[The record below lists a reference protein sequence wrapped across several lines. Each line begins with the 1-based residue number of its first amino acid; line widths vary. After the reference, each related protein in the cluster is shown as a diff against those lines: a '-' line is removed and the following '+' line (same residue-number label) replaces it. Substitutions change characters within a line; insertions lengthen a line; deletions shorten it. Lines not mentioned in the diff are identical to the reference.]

1 MAQSIKQIKN
11 RIRSVENT
19 KKVTGAM
26 QMVSVA
32 KLNRIDKQL
41 YALRPFSVKL
51 VVLLNNLASH
61 PDAPFSA
68 LLEKRKP
75 GGDIALCVI
84 TSDNGLCSLYNQNVF
99 HVAEEFIKNN
109 SKTRIKLIVV
119 GQKGVNYFKRRNTQ
133 LAGFHIGLNANYSD
147 KTCDQITDEL
157 AGLFLGRQV
166 DKVYVAYTHFENSL
180 VQKAVVERL
189 LHIGTEQIKPVE
201 YILEPDLK
209 SILVEMIPQYLKV
222 KMRLILLE
230 SFTSEHASRTVAMK
244 AATDNA
250 KELLERLILS
260 RNKIRQAAITQEIL
274 EISSSVE
281 ALRGG

>member
-99 HVAEEFIKNN
+99 HVAE
-109 SKTRIKLIVV
+109 
-119 GQKGVNYFKRRNTQ
+119 
-133 LAGFHIGLNANYSD
+133 
-147 KTCDQITDEL
+147 
-157 AGLFLGRQV
+157 
-166 DKVYVAYTHFENSL
+166 
-180 VQKAVVERL
+180 
-189 LHIGTEQIKPVE
+189 
-201 YILEPDLK
+201 
-209 SILVEMIPQYLKV
+209 
-222 KMRLILLE
+222 
-230 SFTSEHASRTVAMK
+230 
-244 AATDNA
+244 
-250 KELLERLILS
+250 
-260 RNKIRQAAITQEIL
+260 
-274 EISSSVE
+274 
-281 ALRGG
+281 